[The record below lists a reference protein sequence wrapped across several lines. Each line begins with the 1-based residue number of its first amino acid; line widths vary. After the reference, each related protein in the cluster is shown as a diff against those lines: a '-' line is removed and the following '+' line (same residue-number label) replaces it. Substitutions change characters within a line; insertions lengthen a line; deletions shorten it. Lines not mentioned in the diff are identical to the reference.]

1 MSIKLVRASVD
12 DAELIWK
19 MQIKAFESL
28 LEKYQD
34 YDTNPACETLE
45 KIIWRLEQP
54 ERFFYIIYSNKTPL
68 GAICV
73 VDNKDGITAK
83 RISPLFV
90 LPEYR
95 NQGIAQKAIKK
106 AEEIYGSENWEL
118 STILQEKGNCCLY
131 EKLGYKKTGETLEIN
146 DKLTLVFYKK

>member
-1 MSIKLVRASVD
+1 MEIELVRLSVN
-12 DAELIWK
+12 DAEMLWK
-19 MQIKAFESL
+19 MQVKSFADL

-54 ERFFYIIYSNKTPL
+54 ERYFYIIYSNQTPV

-73 VDNKDGITAK
+73 VDNKDGLTNK

-95 NQGIAQKAIKK
+95 NQGIAQKAIMK
-106 AEEIYGSENWEL
+106 AEEIHGSENWEL

-146 DKLTLVFYKK
+146 DKLTLVFYEK